1 MLVLE
6 SVSYRYE
13 NAEVDAL
20 REFSL
25 TARKGEITALLGA
38 NGSGK
43 STALGIAAS
52 WLKPASGRYERN
64 GMIAYLSQSERL
76 AFSFTCLEYVCFGR
90 APHLSYF
97 SLPSRADRK
106 LAEDALRRV
115 NMIEHADRRITAI
128 SGGELQLVRIARAL
142 VQEADWLLL
151 DEPGDMLDPAH
162 IATVGSLLREL
173 SGEGRGILFST
184 HDIAF
189 ALAHADRAG
198 LIKKGRMEAF
208 GDTAEILTTERLSA
222 LYGHP
227 FVLASVPVPYTG
239 T

>member
-6 SVSYRYE
+6 SVWYRYE
-13 NAEVDAL
+13 NADVDAL
-20 REFSL
+20 RDFSIS
-25 TARKGEITALLGA
+25 ARKGEITALLGA

-43 STALGIAAS
+43 STALGIASS
-52 WLKPASGRYERN
+52 WLKPSSGRFSRD
-64 GMIAYLSQSERL
+64 GMTAFLSQSERL

-97 SLPSRADRK
+97 SLPSRTDLK

-115 NMIEHADRRITAI
+115 GMFAHADRRITAI
-128 SGGELQLVRIARAL
+128 SGGELQLIRIARAL

-162 IATVGSLLREL
+162 IAAVGGLLRDL
-173 SGEGRGILFST
+173 AGEGRGILLST

-198 LIKKGRMEAF
+198 LIKEGHLEAF
-208 GDTAEILTTERLSA
+208 GSTQNILTPERLGA
-222 LYGHP
+222 LYDHP
-227 FVLASVPVPYTG
+227 FSLATVPVPYTG
-239 T
+239 R